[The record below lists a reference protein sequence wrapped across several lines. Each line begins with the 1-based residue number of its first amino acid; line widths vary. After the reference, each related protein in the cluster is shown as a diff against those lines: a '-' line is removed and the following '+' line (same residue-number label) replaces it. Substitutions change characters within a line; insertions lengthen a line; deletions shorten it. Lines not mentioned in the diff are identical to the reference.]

1 MFQLRHHCQ
10 GGFNTAFLILSS
22 SSPPNGKHSVRLIFS
37 PRFCQL
43 FRVEKTFQCP
53 KLIFLFICCLRMR
66 SISLISSLSLSCSL
80 WLLFQLLIAACET
93 MDKQSDKILAKS
105 RECQSNKKLLFSLFL
120 RSSVHLSL
128 SVCSVLF
135 LSSASLFIYL
145 PMLQFVFLSLS
156 LSVGYILKHFR
167 ILSE

>member
-128 SVCSVLF
+128 SAMLRFISFVSFSFHLLTYVVVC
-135 LSSASLFIYL
+135 LSFSIRLLCIF
-145 PMLQFVFLSLS
+145 
-156 LSVGYILKHFR
+156 
-167 ILSE
+167 

>member
-66 SISLISSLSLSCSL
+66 SISLISSLSLSLALSGYCSSFWSL
-80 WLLFQLLIAACET
+80 PA
-93 MDKQSDKILAKS
+93 KQWTNNQIKFLRNLENVNRTKN
-105 RECQSNKKLLFSLFL
+105 CFSLSFFVL
-120 RSSVHLSL
+120 LCISL
-128 SVCSVLF
+128 FRLCSVLF

-145 PMLQFVFLSLS
+145 PML
-156 LSVGYILKHFR
+156 
-167 ILSE
+167 